1 MVDARSLEDVVAD
14 GDLRASLEAV
24 RDRLAGFLDGLSER
38 QLLHAAPLSKQLT
51 DVLEKIAALPVPDAA
66 ADSVETAQS
75 DLEAKLRLVQ

>member
-1 MVDARSLEDVVAD
+1 VVDAVNLEAVVAE

-24 RDRLAGFLDGLSER
+24 RDRLAGFLDGLSDR
-38 QLLHAAPLSKQLT
+38 QVLHAAPLAKQLT
-51 DVLEKIAALPVPDAA
+51 DTLEKLAALPVPDAA